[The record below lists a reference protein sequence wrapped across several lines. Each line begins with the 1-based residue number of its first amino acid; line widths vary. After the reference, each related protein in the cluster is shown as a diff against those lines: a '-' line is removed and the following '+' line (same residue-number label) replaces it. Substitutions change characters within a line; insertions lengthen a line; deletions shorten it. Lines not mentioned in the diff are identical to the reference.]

1 MAKDIMFHL
10 TLLFN
15 RCDSTSY
22 KLILYINHN
31 TPFLIPF
38 LCFMKKLLLLLIILT
53 TLTNLSYASFP
64 VETHIDESRP
74 IEIGDIFGS
83 IVGLV
88 VLYFLLRR
96 FIMKGNRRTKRVLLF
111 VFGGILF
118 LLLLIALSSGPIGLF
133 V

>member
-1 MAKDIMFHL
+1 MK
-10 TLLFN
+10 
-15 RCDSTSY
+15 
-22 KLILYINHN
+22 KLIL
-31 TPFLIPF
+31 FLI
-38 LCFMKKLLLLLIILT
+38 
-53 TLTNLSYASFP
+53 TLVNVSYASFP

-88 VLYFLLRR
+88 VLYFLFRR

-111 VFGGILF
+111 VFGGILL

>member
-1 MAKDIMFHL
+1 
-10 TLLFN
+10 
-15 RCDSTSY
+15 
-22 KLILYINHN
+22 
-31 TPFLIPF
+31 
-38 LCFMKKLLLLLIILT
+38 MKKLLLIILT

-88 VLYFLLRR
+88 VLYFLFRR
-96 FIMKGNRRTKRVLLF
+96 FIIKGNRRTKRILLF
-111 VFGGILF
+111 VLVGILV
-118 LLLLIALSSGPIGLF
+118 LLILIALSAGPIGLF